1 MLLWGE
7 VAVEKVLD
15 GLPLDEK
22 VSYYCQVAQ
31 REKYVGKTKGDRQDL
46 LVEGKE
52 ACRHF
57 SKSEG
62 GISE

>member
-22 VSYYCQVAQ
+22 VAQ

-52 ACRHF
+52 ACRHS

>member
-22 VSYYCQVAQ
+22 VAQ
-31 REKYVGKTKGDRQDL
+31 REKYVGKTKGDRQGS
-46 LVEGKE
+46 VSGRK
-52 ACRHF
+52 
-57 SKSEG
+57 G
-62 GISE
+62 GL